1 MSACSH
7 GINKMFFPK
16 TFNRGCVVS
25 GREWEG
31 QFRVV
36 PVPGGPNLERAAD
49 HHYRPLLHIIA
60 FAAGLMDCAAIT
72 SRLKHLIS
80 IRDYHISQMSQAHI
94 TQTTSILF
102 LCAILNSH
110 HGCSSLYNERWY
122 LRHLTFNFLPVSLCR
137 LILRCIYYTISII
150 YIHTTMRRVCRNC
163 NCCELNA
170 ICVFFITGAF
180 TGWGSV
186 CIGIIGYNICSTG
199 FSDLGGTFTA
209 GKVLYIFHLMS
220 HVRVHRQVGNG
231 KRLRF
236 LTKSSPE

>member
-1 MSACSH
+1 
-7 GINKMFFPK
+7 MFFPK

-163 NCCELNA
+163 NCCELMRYA
-170 ICVFFITGAF
+170 
-180 TGWGSV
+180 
-186 CIGIIGYNICSTG
+186 CSLSPG
-199 FSDLGGTFTA
+199 
-209 GKVLYIFHLMS
+209 
-220 HVRVHRQVGNG
+220 
-231 KRLRF
+231 RLRAGA
-236 LTKSSPE
+236 LYASASSATTYAALASVIWGVPLQRGKFCTSSI